1 MSTMITFAANNE
13 FFRKRKRAWAVC
25 QCAQRDVAANGTQA
39 STARVN
45 RARSAEYVDVRRL
58 SRRGCELTAV

>member
-25 QCAQRDVAANGTQA
+25 QCAQKDSQLTRPRRPP
-39 STARVN
+39 RV
-45 RARSAEYVDVRRL
+45 
-58 SRRGCELTAV
+58 